1 MKNQALVIL
10 AFTCTFT
17 APSAAQQ
24 TLGDAGREARK
35 NKPPEP
41 TTRVITNDDF
51 GRPWVSEKPDSPAA
65 SDDAAKSDAD
75 KDKQKAEKQKAE
87 KKKTSVEEQAEL
99 DKQWRERISAQ
110 NEKISVLE
118 RELDVLQ
125 RENRQRASNYYGDAG
140 NRLRNPQKY
149 ADDERKYRDDI
160 ATKQKAIDDA
170 KKELENMREEARKAG
185 ASGG

>member
-1 MKNQALVIL
+1 MKNQSLLIL

-17 APSAAQQ
+17 ALAAAQQ
-24 TLGDAGREARK
+24 SLGDAAREARK

-41 TTRVITNDDF
+41 TTKVVTNDDF

-65 SDDAAKSDAD
+65 SDAAAKSDAD
-75 KDKQKAEKQKAE
+75 KDKQKAE

-125 RENRQRASNYYGDAG
+125 RENRLRASNYYGDAG

-170 KKELENMREEARKAG
+170 KTELENMREQARKAG
-185 ASGG
+185 ASAS

>member
-10 AFTCTFT
+10 AFTCTLT
-17 APSAAQQ
+17 ALSAAQQ

-41 TTRVITNDDF
+41 TTKVITNDDF

-75 KDKQKAEKQKAE
+75 KAKQKAE
-87 KKKTSVEEQAEL
+87 KKKTSAEEQAEL

-140 NRLRNPQKY
+140 NRLRNPGKY

-160 ATKQKAIDDA
+160 ATNQKAIDDA
-170 KKELENMREEARKAG
+170 KTELENMKEVARKAG
-185 ASGG
+185 ASTS